1 MGTII
6 ANIATFAFVP
16 VVIAYFGVLFS
27 TQRRGTHREMQRLV
41 TILALPIFTT
51 LNTLA
56 VVTRPQTV
64 STRVFSL
71 LWLGFAVVGGCRI
84 ALGSRRRSATGV
96 ERQYAVAACMLCLAV
111 IVRNVVY
118 LLT

>member
-1 MGTII
+1 MGTISG
-6 ANIATFAFVP
+6 NIATFAFVP
-16 VVIAYFGVLFS
+16 VVIAYFGVLFY
-27 TQRRGTHREMQRLV
+27 TQRSGTHRDLQRLV

-71 LWLGFAVVGGCRI
+71 LWLGFAVVGGCWI

-111 IVRNVVY
+111 VVRNVVY
-118 LLT
+118 LVS